1 MRTTRIIEPLSLE
14 DNVVI
19 EKSKSLFAFLEQRD
33 FDELM
38 SFDDF
43 LTELNLTE
51 DEYIQA
57 IQCTLKQP
65 TIFLKRKLSH
75 IWNNSFSKDM
85 PVMWNANTDAQYVLN
100 AYAATS
106 YCTSYMT
113 KVDKSMTS
121 AFRRIHKEHERSHI
135 DAMQMIRTLGNTL
148 LNLQQMSA
156 QQAVHIALSLPLNC
170 SSRKCVFINTSPLE
184 KHTFVLKP
192 PSLLEQE
199 PDNSEDVLCRSIID
213 YYLQRP
219 SPIKHI
225 CLAEFVSHY
234 KKNGA
239 PISKRKKPSVIRFV
253 KYNKHTDYE
262 NYCRE
267 KLLLYV
273 LFDQNENTL
282 KHNFP
287 TWEAAY
293 IASET
298 IVQTN
303 ESRFTYNV
311 NPTWG
316 DLESAV
322 HELENPDNVDETF
335 TNRKT
340 TRTLCESYDL
350 QADLPRPRA
359 PTLKNVSILVFKSQN
374 ILSLLKIMNTTESDV
389 C

>member
-1 MRTTRIIEPLSLE
+1 
-14 DNVVI
+14 
-19 EKSKSLFAFLEQRD
+19 
-33 FDELM
+33 
-38 SFDDF
+38 
-43 LTELNLTE
+43 
-51 DEYIQA
+51 
-57 IQCTLKQP
+57 
-65 TIFLKRKLSH
+65 
-75 IWNNSFSKDM
+75 M

-121 AFRRIHKEHERSHI
+121 AFIRIRKEHERIHI
-135 DAMQMIRTLGNTL
+135 DAMKMIRTLGNTL
-148 LNLQQMSA
+148 LNLQQMST
-156 QQAVHIALSLPLNC
+156 QQEVHIALSLPLNC

-192 PSLLEQE
+192 SSLLEQE
-199 PDNSEDVLCRSIID
+199 LDNSEDILCHSIID
-213 YYLQRP
+213 YHLQRP

-239 PISKRKKPSVIRFV
+239 PISKRKNPSVIQFF
-253 KYNKHTDYE
+253 KYNKHTNYE

-273 LFDQNENTL
+273 SFNENKNTL

-287 TWEAAY
+287 TWEVVY
-293 IASET
+293 VASKT

-303 ESRFTYNV
+303 EFRFTYNV

-316 DLESAV
+316 DLESV
-322 HELENPDNVDETF
+322 VNELENLDNLYETF
-335 TNRKT
+335 TNYKT
-340 TRTLCESYDL
+340 TRTPCESYDL
-350 QADLPRPRA
+350 QADLPHPQA
-359 PTLKNVSILVFKSQN
+359 GGIEKCINLGFQVTKHPFLIENNEYHIIKH
-374 ILSLLKIMNTTESDV
+374 LLNREQ
-389 C
+389 